1 MNAFIKKIAIPFLNV
16 ALKNKKNV
24 CVSGNSNVNYG
35 LLKSE
40 KVKTTKKYPAIITN
54 SNIGNIGLGEGCRF
68 FDCVCLGKV
77 QLGRFVTLAGPGVK
91 VCGNVDGIEIGSFTS
106 IGANVVI
113 QEGEHDYERL
123 TTYFVNRNVLE
134 NGKKEEITKGKIT
147 IQEGVWIGSN
157 SVILSGVT
165 IGRGAVIGAGSI
177 VTKDVEPYS
186 ICVGAPCKE
195 VKKRFSDDV
204 IQKIENS
211 RWWEMSTDEMKNNVH
226 LFEDREFEKYL

>member
-1 MNAFIKKIAIPFLNV
+1 MNIALR
-16 ALKNKKNV
+16 KKKNV
-24 CVSGNSNVNYG
+24 YVSGDSNVYYG

-40 KVKTTKKYPAIITN
+40 RVKATKEYPAIITN
-54 SNIGNIGLGEGCRF
+54 SNLGNIGFGEGCRF

-186 ICVGAPCKE
+186 ICVGSPCKE
-195 VKKRFSDDV
+195 VKKRFSEDV
-204 IQKIENS
+204 IQKNRKFPLVGNANGIN
-211 RWWEMSTDEMKNNVH
+211 K
-226 LFEDREFEKYL
+226 KQ

>member
-1 MNAFIKKIAIPFLNV
+1 MNAFIKKIAIPFLNI

-24 CVSGNSNVNYG
+24 CVSGNSNVDYG

-40 KVKTTKKYPAIITN
+40 RVKATETYPATITN
-54 SNIGNIGLGEGCRF
+54 STVGNISFEEGCRF

-123 TTYFVNRNVLE
+123 TTYFVNRNILK
-134 NGKKEEITKGKIT
+134 NNKKEEVTKGKIT

-165 IGRGAVIGAGSI
+165 IGRGAVIGAGSV
-177 VTKDVEPYS
+177 VTKDVPPYS
-186 ICVGAPCKE
+186 ICVGSPCKE
-195 VKKRFSDDV
+195 VKKRFSEDV
-204 IQKIENS
+204 IEKIENS
-211 RWWEMSTDEMKNNVH
+211 RWWEMSTEEIKNKAQ
-226 LFEDREFEKYL
+226 LFEGREFAKYL